1 MSEAEAAVRKPPT
14 LFRNYISLMGAAIA
28 TASLVSVVL
37 LFLLEITA
45 SNPNPYMGIL
55 TYVVG
60 PAVLLFG
67 LAVVLLGMFLERR
80 RRRRLAPS
88 EVAAYPKLDLNDPRA
103 RRAFLTFL
111 FLMFIFISA
120 SAFGS
125 YQAYEFSDSVSFC
138 GQTCHTVMKP
148 EFVAYRAGAHARV
161 RCVDCHVGPGAGW
174 YVRSKI
180 SGAYQ
185 MYSVTFNKYPR
196 PITTPVHNLRP
207 APETCEQCHWPE
219 KFFGAQLK
227 VFNHYAYD
235 EKNTHRQTRMLI
247 NVGGGSPA
255 TGLVTGIHW
264 HMNIANEVSYIATDD
279 HRQVVPWVRIKDGQG
294 RVTEYFD
301 RNRPLTADQIKSM
314 TPRRMDCVD
323 CHNRP
328 AHVYL
333 PPDLAVDQAFVA
345 SRLDASVPFLKRE
358 AVAALTKPYTTT
370 DEALRSI
377 AAHLNDFYRVNY
389 PDLYAQKKPVLDGA
403 ITEIQ
408 RIYQTYFFPEM
419 KTDWQTH
426 PNNIGHLYFQGCFRC
441 HDGDH
446 VSSDGKVIKNDC
458 NTCHTVIYDTAAP
471 PAANVSTGPFKHPVE
486 LGDLAKHQCSFCHKA
501 NQPFRHPINLGDIS
515 QFQCA
520 DCHTENKTRKQSRV
534 WPMRSPGQ
542 VSQLPLN
549 WPSMIEPQFRTYLGF

>member
-28 TASLVSVVL
+28 TASLVSV
-37 LFLLEITA
+37 
-45 SNPNPYMGIL
+45 
-55 TYVVG
+55 
-60 PAVLLFG
+60 VLLFG

-227 VFNHYAYD
+227 VFNHYGYD
-235 EKNTHRQTRMLI
+235 EQNTLRQRRLLI
-247 NVGGGSPA
+247 NVGGGSPT

-264 HMNIANEVSYIATDD
+264 HMNIANEITYVSTDD
-279 HRQVVPWVRIKDGQG
+279 HRQVIPWVQIKDRQG
-294 RVTEYFD
+294 NVTQYYD
-301 RNRPLTADQIKSM
+301 RTRPL
-314 TPRRMDCVD
+314 
-323 CHNRP
+323 P
-328 AHVYL
+328 A
-333 PPDLAVDQAFVA
+333 
-345 SRLDASVPFLKRE
+345 
-358 AVAALTKPYTTT
+358 
-370 DEALRSI
+370 
-377 AAHLNDFYRVNY
+377 
-389 PDLYAQKKPVLDGA
+389 
-403 ITEIQ
+403 
-408 RIYQTYFFPEM
+408 
-419 KTDWQTH
+419 
-426 PNNIGHLYFQGCFRC
+426 
-441 HDGDH
+441 
-446 VSSDGKVIKNDC
+446 
-458 NTCHTVIYDTAAP
+458 
-471 PAANVSTGPFKHPVE
+471 
-486 LGDLAKHQCSFCHKA
+486 
-501 NQPFRHPINLGDIS
+501 
-515 QFQCA
+515 
-520 DCHTENKTRKQSRV
+520 
-534 WPMRSPGQ
+534 
-542 VSQLPLN
+542 
-549 WPSMIEPQFRTYLGF
+549 